1 MRNSFFYLMV
11 FMAICTLYSCAGR
24 LAVPENSFGE
34 EAAPSRP
41 DYRQSQF
48 WSSLPELRDSAD
60 LTPPGASP
68 ENQSQAQADV
78 FFIYPTIF
86 DGGSAWN
93 ADLGNTE
100 LNERVDR
107 TTIRHQGSVFNGSCR
122 VFAPRYR
129 QMVLGGFYAKTEADN
144 ESKEKALDL
153 AYADVKQAFQYY
165 LETYN
170 EGRPIVI
177 ASHSQGSRHGVKLIQ
192 EFFDGTALQDQLVAA
207 YLLGWPIRPGEFKEL
222 PVCEGPTQNECII
235 AWATWK
241 KNTRFKG
248 DRKKFYEGV
257 IAVNPLTWQT
267 DPAFVPAS
275 QHEGMLKGD
284 YKTFKRQFSGVE
296 IQNGV
301 LWVKNPVAP
310 IPAKNYHIADVN
322 YFWLDIRANVA
333 ERVENFLKGEEAK

>member
-1 MRNSFFYLMV
+1 MRNLISYFVAL
-11 FMAICTLYSCAGR
+11 ATGCILSSCAGR
-24 LAVPENSFGE
+24 LAVPDRSFGE
-34 EAAPSRP
+34 EVAPASP
-41 DYRQSQF
+41 DYSQTQF
-48 WSSLPELRDSAD
+48 WSSLPEISDSAD

-93 ADLGNTE
+93 ADLGDTE

-129 QMVLGGFYAKTEADN
+129 QMVLGGFYAKTPADN

-153 AYADVKQAFQYY
+153 AYEDVKRAFQFY
-165 LETYN
+165 LENYN

-177 ASHSQGSRHGVKLIQ
+177 ASHSQGSRHGVKLMK

-207 YLLGWPIRPGEFKEL
+207 YLLGWPIRPGEFNSL
-222 PVCEGPTQNECII
+222 PVCEEPSQNNCLI

-241 KNTRFKG
+241 KKTRFKA

-257 IAVNPLTWQT
+257 IAINPLNWSTN
-267 DPAFVPAS
+267 PAFVPAS
-275 QHEGMLKGD
+275 KHKGMLKGD
-284 YKTFKRQFSGVE
+284 FKTFKRQFSGVE

-333 ERVENFLKGEEAK
+333 ERVEAFLKGE

>member
-1 MRNSFFYLMV
+1 MQNPSSLLILFTISFL
-11 FMAICTLYSCAGR
+11 LSSCAGR

-34 EAAPSRP
+34 EIAPASP
-41 DYRQSQF
+41 DYGEAKF

-60 LTPPGASP
+60 LTPPGASR
-68 ENQSQAQADV
+68 ENQEEALADV
-78 FFIYPTIF
+78 FFIHPTIF

-93 ADLGNTE
+93 ANLGDTE
-100 LNERVDR
+100 LNEKVDR
-107 TTIRHQGSVFNGSCR
+107 TTIRHQGSAFNESCR

-129 QMVLGGFYAKTEADN
+129 QMVLGGFYAKTPEDN

-153 AYADVKQAFQYY
+153 AYEDVKQAFQHY
-165 LETYN
+165 LENYN

-177 ASHSQGSRHGVKLIQ
+177 ASHSQGSRHGVKLMQ

-207 YLLGWPIRPGEFKEL
+207 YLLGWPIRPSEFKQL
-222 PVCEGPTQNECII
+222 PVCEGPTQNACVIG
-235 AWATWK
+235 WATWK
-241 KNTRFKG
+241 KNTRFKE

-257 IAVNPLTWQT
+257 IAVNPLTWET
-267 DPAFVPAS
+267 DPTFVPAS
-275 QHEGMLKGD
+275 QHQGMLKGD

-310 IPAKNYHIADVN
+310 LPAKNYHIADVN

-333 ERVENFLKGEEAK
+333 ERVEAFLE